1 MAYEKKRLTLPEGL
15 IVNQSFFQKDT
26 YDEGGKNE
34 GVPSYKF
41 EVAIDEADLVGEGK
55 FEDEIIECACAEWGD
70 DAEQD
75 VIDGKI
81 KWFKDGDAIAADRK
95 SRGKAH
101 DAYEGK
107 AVIRGHTIY
116 NLYGEDAPGGIAV
129 YDAEVNKIEPV
140 NGGAEIYRGVFGVL
154 GVTLNPYIDS
164 KTKEK
169 CISYYLVAFQ
179 KTQDGE
185 RLSGGDNSDL
195 FKKVGRTEGEGS
207 KRRSRKG

>member
-15 IVNQSFFQKDT
+15 IVNQSFFQKDI

-34 GVPSYKF
+34 GVASYKF
-41 EVAIDEADLVGEGK
+41 EVAINPKDLVGEGK
-55 FEDEIIECACAEWGD
+55 LEDEIIDCACAEWGD
-70 DAEQD
+70 SAEEE
-75 VIDGKI
+75 VINGGI
-81 KWFKDGDAIAADRK
+81 KWYKEGDAIAADRK
-95 SRGKAH
+95 ARGKAH

-107 AVIRGHTIY
+107 LVIRGHTIY

-164 KTKEK
+164 QTKEK
-169 CISYYLVAFQ
+169 KISYYLVAFQ

-195 FKKVGRTEGEGS
+195 FKPVGRAEGEGS